1 MGMPMP
7 KMTIYVPDDLKSRM
21 DAAEAH
27 EPKPNWSALAQEAF
41 GLECARADNR
51 RKGAGKMN
59 AMIERLRKSKERA
72 SNEEQVRG
80 HAAGR
85 AWAQGKAEFDEL
97 TRLKDA
103 FPEDTGLVDEFF
115 PKHVVE
121 VICDDGGQS
130 WNETA
135 RWWSDCADEL
145 NASPAFAAAFVE
157 GALEAFGE
165 VEDQLN

>member
-1 MGMPMP
+1 MP

-21 DAAEAH
+21 DAAEAQ

-85 AWAQGKAEFDEL
+85 AWAQGMAEFDEL
-97 TRLKDA
+97 RRLKA
-103 FPEDTGLVDEFF
+103 GYGEGTGVVDDFF
-115 PKHVVE
+115 PKHVLE
-121 VICDDGGQS
+121 VIRDDGNES
-130 WNETA
+130 WDEVNH
-135 RWWSDCADEL
+135 WWSAHADEEG
-145 NASPAFAAAFVE
+145 ASTMFAVGFVE